1 MKKRFWIIVGILI
14 GFIII
19 SCCVGRYE
27 LSIKEILQIIMGNG
41 QKEMDKTL
49 FYQIRLSR
57 TFFVVLAGGSLALAG
72 LIYQSI
78 FQNPLVSPDVLGVS
92 SGCSIGA
99 IIGILS
105 GVSNVIVSQGFA
117 FLLGILSVFLAVT
130 LASILKGDRRYML
143 VLSGIVIGS
152 LANSVIMAL
161 KYVADPNRQLS
172 AIEYWL
178 MGTFQHASWNKILL
192 MIPIICIC
200 TFLLYKIRWSLKV
213 LLLGEE
219 EALSLGVPVTKV
231 RNVAILC
238 ATILVSC
245 VVSLVG
251 VISWIGLIAPH
262 VVRILF
268 GEDITYHFIPTML
281 IGGILLLFSD
291 ILARTL
297 FTAEIPI
304 SILTSFLGAVM
315 LVIHLLIQRRY
326 HES

>member
-1 MKKRFWIIVGILI
+1 MKKRFWILIGILI
-14 GFIII
+14 GFILL

-27 LSIKEILQIIMGNG
+27 LSLKEILQIIMGNA

-57 TFFVVLAGGSLALAG
+57 TFFVVIAGGSLALAG

-105 GVSNVIVSQGFA
+105 GTSGFIVSQSFA
-117 FLLGILSVFLAVT
+117 FFMGIITVLLTIL
-130 LASILKGDRRYML
+130 LASMLKGDRRYML

-152 LANSVIMAL
+152 LANSVIMTL
-161 KYVADPNRQLS
+161 KYIADPNRQLL

-178 MGTFQHASWNKILL
+178 MGTFQHASFSR
-192 MIPIICIC
+192 IISVLPLTCIC
-200 TFLLYKIRWSLKV
+200 MFFLYKMRWSLKV
-213 LLLGEE
+213 LTLGEE
-219 EALSLGVPVTKV
+219 EAQSLGISVFVI
-231 RNVAILC
+231 RNIALLC
-238 ATILVSC
+238 ATVLVSSI
-245 VVSLVG
+245 VSMVG

-262 VVRILF
+262 VGRILF
-268 GEDITYHFIPTML
+268 GNDITSSFIPT
-281 IGGILLLFSD
+281 IIVGGVLLLFSD

-304 SILTSFLGAVM
+304 SILTSFLGALILTM
-315 LVIHLLIQRRY
+315 HLLLQRK
-326 HES
+326 